1 MYRQSS
7 MVVSNATSTMP
18 SCNQLTMSSREI
30 ANLTGKLHAH
40 VIRDINSML
49 NDLLKDDP
57 NLDDEIKQNV
67 TFEYDSREYVSNVWL
82 GRKYIECLL
91 TGYSSSL
98 RMKVIKRLHELEDSV
113 FQLPKTLPEALR
125 AYADECEKNLK
136 LESKIQED
144 APKVAF
150 VDNYVTSRNSK
161 SLRETAKILKM
172 SERALI
178 DALIRDRFLYRLS
191 GNLLPYSRPSIKPY
205 FTVKTGSAENGH
217 AYSQTRITAK
227 GISWIASRYASEL
240 MVN

>member
-1 MYRQSS
+1 MYSQSS
-7 MVVSNATSTMP
+7 MVVGNATSTMP
-18 SCNQLTMSSREI
+18 SGNQLTMSSREI

-57 NLDDEIKQNV
+57 NLDDEIKLNV

-136 LESKIQED
+136 LESKIQ
-144 APKVAF
+144 KVGMRKI
-150 VDNYVTSRNSK
+150 YSMGKNSTMCM
-161 SLRETAKILKM
+161 L
-172 SERALI
+172 
-178 DALIRDRFLYRLS
+178 
-191 GNLLPYSRPSIKPY
+191 
-205 FTVKTGSAENGH
+205 
-217 AYSQTRITAK
+217 
-227 GISWIASRYASEL
+227 W
-240 MVN
+240 